1 MCLNCGC
8 GMPEERHKP
17 SDITLTDLKNAAKNH
32 DMDVELAAQNIQ
44 SGVADLKSAGRI

>member
-1 MCLNCGC
+1 
-8 GMPEERHKP
+8 MPEERHEP